1 VGRGR
6 GFHFAVTH
14 EDLMGTHEDPMGT
27 NGRAMKIQGDPWG
40 PSGGG
45 GGGEGPVTPIPLLAD
60 LMTHW
65 SHVLTR
71 WFGSKQR
78 NKARL

>member
-1 VGRGR
+1 
-6 GFHFAVTH
+6 
-14 EDLMGTHEDPMGT
+14 MGTHEDPMGT

-71 WFGSKQR
+71 CFGSKQR